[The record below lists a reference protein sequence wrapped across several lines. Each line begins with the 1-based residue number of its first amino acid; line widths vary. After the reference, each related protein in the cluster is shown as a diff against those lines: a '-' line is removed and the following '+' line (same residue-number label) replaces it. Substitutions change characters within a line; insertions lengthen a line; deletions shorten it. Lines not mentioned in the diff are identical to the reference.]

1 MLTVVTA
8 HVSFQ
13 PGQHGQSV
21 VTITVVIQ
29 DRDKGLPSQV
39 TIVLALTWTP
49 CRTRHV
55 SVTNTLP
62 NMWDTGQL
70 VSLRVKMVSI
80 VWGVLPGQLGVDRAQ
95 GRVDHRIFLKF

>member
-29 DRDKGLPSQV
+29 DRDKGLQSQV
-39 TIVLALTWTP
+39 TIVLELTWTS
-49 CRTRHV
+49 CKTRHV
-55 SVTNTLP
+55 RATNTVP
-62 NMWDTGQL
+62 NLWDSGQL
-70 VSLRVKMVSI
+70 ASLTVKMVSI

>member
-29 DRDKGLPSQV
+29 DRDKGLQSQV

-55 SVTNTLP
+55 PVTNTVP
-62 NMWDTGQL
+62 NLWDSAL
-70 VSLRVKMVSI
+70 
-80 VWGVLPGQLGVDRAQ
+80 
-95 GRVDHRIFLKF
+95 

>member
-29 DRDKGLPSQV
+29 DRDKGLQSQV

-55 SVTNTLP
+55 PVTNTVP
-62 NMWDTGQL
+62 NLWDSGQL
-70 VSLRVKMVSI
+70 ASLTVKMVSI
-80 VWGVLPGQLGVDRAQ
+80 VWEVSPGQLSVDKAQ
-95 GRVDHRIFLKF
+95 GSIGHRIFGKF